1 MEKKSNSWRLLG
13 WILAAVLIVW
23 LTTNILF
30 PLIIGALKVAVVVA
44 VIGVIAYG
52 AYSLMGKNRSAAVEG
67 PFRKPRRVSFWV
79 LIAPVV

>member
-1 MEKKSNSWRLLG
+1 MARNMEKKSNSWRLLG

-52 AYSLMGKNRSAAVEG
+52 AYSLMGKKAIG
-67 PFRKPRRVSFWV
+67 GGRRT
-79 LIAPVV
+79 LP